1 MNYEQKDAELFWHVQ
16 QLKNGNAQSYN
27 SVYELSQK
35 YIYKIINDIVKD
47 HHTTEDLMQETYLQI
62 YNKIGSLQEAKAF
75 YVWAGRIATN
85 LTLRHIQKYRKEVL
99 VTEDEE
105 GGTDFVF
112 DTAAADNECFIPEN
126 ILMDQ
131 EKQRLIGEILDNLSV
146 DQKLSVQYFYY
157 EEMSVRDIA
166 QAMECS
172 EGTVKSRLNY
182 ARKAI
187 KDAVLSLEVKQ
198 GTRLYSLSAMPLFL
212 ILFRQGAEQA
222 AVAAGVGAATTGAAA
237 MGAGQAVG
245 NMVPGGPA
253 QMVGNMVNVGPG
265 QMVGNMVNGTPGQMV
280 GNMVSG
286 TPNQMVGNMVNG
298 TPGQMVGN
306 MVNGN
311 SGQMVGN
318 MTAGPGNVGMPA
330 GGAGNMGAVPNGMP
344 PYGIE
349 SMGAVPNGIP
359 PYGAES
365 MGAVP
370 NGMPPYGVENLGVA
384 PGVTSSGAGSAGAA
398 GAGATGA
405 EATGVGVTATGAVG
419 ATGASTAA
427 TVAGMATWTKVL
439 IGVIAAAVIGGGG
452 YGIYKATQD
461 KNPPTE
467 QASGGMPATPAA
479 GEDLPQAEPVPE
491 NPEESAEASC
501 LNVHYGIYYTADGR
515 VFYDQY
521 GDGLPGFAETPDVR
535 THNSL
540 PGESD
545 AVIEANSSILSEDS
559 MQELISYGLQMK
571 DSEGVQFSYDMEL
584 IENTVDE
591 EFIIEY
597 SGKDYRFNIEVV
609 LIHPTHYSQEE
620 MESMHGIASSA
631 DRYYIT
637 LAGPLAP
644 LDGVDDIWVGVDS
657 DAQDGGDTDL
667 PDYDTEDLGELDP
680 NMAWTHPG
688 AAGIA
693 DPDQDANIDFPD
705 INLPVVTPARMME
718 LTQDTLYIDLC
729 LSNMTVEVFY
739 SLMDQVPCKVT
750 LQDGSVYDMTLAEFI
765 FKDWNGYADLAAL
778 DYDAEYA
785 RELSTGYVTTD
796 SLLP

>member
-1 MNYEQKDAELFWHVQ
+1 MNYEQKDAELFWHVE
-16 QLKNGNAQSYN
+16 QLKSGNVQSYN

-131 EKQRLIGEILDNLSV
+131 EKQRLLGEILDNLSV

-187 KDAVLSLEVKQ
+187 KDAVLNLEVKQ

-237 MGAGQAVG
+237 MGAGQAVS

-253 QMVGNMVNVGPG
+253 QMVGNMVNAGPG

-280 GNMVSG
+280 GNMVNAGPGQMVGNMVSG
-286 TPNQMVGNMVNG
+286 SPNQMVGNMVNG

-306 MVNGN
+306 MVSGSPNQMVGNMVNGTP
-311 SGQMVGN
+311 GQMVGN
-318 MTAGPGNVGMPA
+318 MTAGSGNV
-330 GGAGNMGAVPNGMP
+330 GMP

-349 SMGAVPNGIP
+349 SMGAV
-359 PYGAES
+359 S
-365 MGAVP
+365 
-370 NGMPPYGVENLGVA
+370 
-384 PGVTSSGAGSAGAA
+384 
-398 GAGATGA
+398 TGA
-405 EATGVGVTATGAVG
+405 GVTATGAVG
-419 ATGASTAA
+419 ATGASTASTAA
-427 TVAGMATWTKVL
+427 TVAGMATWTKAF
-439 IGVIAAAVIGGGG
+439 IGVIAAAVIGVGG
-452 YGIYKATQD
+452 YGIHKATQD
-461 KNPPTE
+461 KNPSTE
-467 QASGGMPATPAA
+467 QASGGMPAAPAA

-491 NPEESAEASC
+491 ESVAESYW
-501 LNVHYGIYYTADGR
+501 NVKFGIYYTADGR

-521 GDGLPGFAETPDVR
+521 SGEGLPGFGENPNVEIVYF
-535 THNSL
+535 L
-540 PGESD
+540 PGDSGPG
-545 AVIEANSSILSEDS
+545 IEADSSMLSEDS

-571 DSEGVQFSYDMEL
+571 DSEDVQFSYDMEL
-584 IENTVDE
+584 IRNTVDE

-597 SGKDYRFNIEVV
+597 SGKDYRFNIEAIH
-609 LIHPTHYSQEE
+609 IHPTYYSQAE
-620 MESMHGIASSA
+620 MESRYGIASPA
-631 DRYYIT
+631 DRYFMT
-637 LAGPLAP
+637 LAGSLYP
-644 LDGVDDIWVGVDS
+644 LDGVDDSWAEFGS
-657 DAQDGGDTDL
+657 DTQGGGDTPFSGSSDTDTSDDIEDIGE
-667 PDYDTEDLGELDP
+667 PDPDV
-680 NMAWTHPG
+680 AWTHPG

-718 LTQDTLYIDLC
+718 IIQDTLYIDFC
-729 LSNMTVEVFY
+729 LSNMTDDVFY
-739 SLMDQVPCKVT
+739 SLMDQVPCTVT
-750 LQDGSVYDMTLAEFI
+750 LWDGSVYEMTLAEFI
-765 FKDWNGYADLAAL
+765 FKDWSGYADLAAL
-778 DYDAEYA
+778 DYDDEYA
-785 RELSTGYVTTD
+785 RELSLGYVTTD

>member
-1 MNYEQKDAELFWHVQ
+1 MNYEQKDAELFWHVE
-16 QLKNGNAQSYN
+16 QLKSGNAQSYN
-27 SVYELSQK
+27 SIYELSQK

-131 EKQRLIGEILDNLSV
+131 EKQRLLGEILDNLSV

-187 KDAVLSLEVKQ
+187 KDAVLNLEVKQ

-222 AVAAGVGAATTGAAA
+222 AVAAGVGVATTGAAA

-253 QMVGNMVNVGPG
+253 QMVGNMVNAGPG

-306 MVNGN
+306 M
-311 SGQMVGN
+311 
-318 MTAGPGNVGMPA
+318 TAGPGNV
-330 GGAGNMGAVPNGMP
+330 GMP

-349 SMGAVPNGIP
+349 SMGA
-359 PYGAES
+359 
-365 MGAVP
+365 
-370 NGMPPYGVENLGVA
+370 A
-384 PGVTSSGAGSAGAA
+384 P
-398 GAGATGA
+398 TGA
-405 EATGVGVTATGAVG
+405 GVTATGAVG
-419 ATGASTAA
+419 ATGAGTAA

-439 IGVIAAAVIGGGG
+439 IGVIAAAVIGVGG
-452 YGIYKATQD
+452 YGIHKATQD

-467 QASGGMPATPAA
+467 QASGGMPVAPFVD
-479 GEDLPQAEPVPE
+479 GDEPQAGTDTGEAPE
-491 NPEESAEASC
+491 AEPEEPAEIAPEVQPEERDLKVYST
-501 LNVHYGIYYTADGR
+501 VYYTEDGR
-515 VFYDQY
+515 VFYQQY
-521 GDGLPGFAETPDVR
+521 EDGINYYESVIPFVDTADTVAENPDIY
-535 THNSL
+535 TLNYLSENQSMHLNAIYADST
-540 PGESD
+540 
-545 AVIEANSSILSEDS
+545 ILSEAS
-559 MQELISYGLQMK
+559 MQELISYGLQILESK
-571 DSEGVQFSYDMEL
+571 GKVVLYP
-584 IENTVDE
+584 VDQ
-591 EFIIEY
+591 EFILEYNGQNYRYSVYEITVSVFDRTQEHMEYIGNISSPAEECNIYLHGTISPADGIE
-597 SGKDYRFNIEVV
+597 
-609 LIHPTHYSQEE
+609 
-620 MESMHGIASSA
+620 
-631 DRYYIT
+631 
-637 LAGPLAP
+637 
-644 LDGVDDIWVGVDS
+644 DIWPGTGSNAQGGGNTS
-657 DAQDGGDTDL
+657 DV
-667 PDYDTEDLGELDP
+667 
-680 NMAWTHPG
+680 
-688 AAGIA
+688 
-693 DPDQDANIDFPD
+693 DANIDFPD

-718 LTQDTLYIDLC
+718 IMQDTLYIDFC
-729 LSNMTVEVFY
+729 LSNMTDDVFY
-739 SLMDQVPCKVT
+739 SLMDQVPCTVT
-750 LQDGSVYDMTLAEFI
+750 LQDGSVYEITLAEFI
-765 FKDWNGYADLAAL
+765 FKDWSGYADLDTI
-778 DYDAEYA
+778 DYDDEYA
-785 RELSTGYVTTD
+785 RELSLGYVTTD

>member
-1 MNYEQKDAELFWHVQ
+1 MNYEQKDAELFWHVE
-16 QLKNGNAQSYN
+16 QLKSGNAQSYN
-27 SVYELSQK
+27 RVYELSQK

-47 HHTTEDLMQETYLQI
+47 HHATEDLMQETYLQI

-131 EKQRLIGEILDNLSV
+131 EKQRLLGEILDNLSV

-166 QAMECS
+166 QAMEYS

-187 KDAVLSLEVKQ
+187 KDAVLNLEVKQ

-253 QMVGNMVNVGPG
+253 QMVGNMVNAGPGQMVGNMVSGGPGQMVGNMVNAGPG

-298 TPGQMVGN
+298 TPGQMI
-306 MVNGN
+306 
-311 SGQMVGN
+311 GN
-318 MTAGPGNVGMPA
+318 MTAGPGNVGMP
-330 GGAGNMGAVPNGMP
+330 
-344 PYGIE
+344 
-349 SMGAVPNGIP
+349 

-370 NGMPPYGVENLGVA
+370 
-384 PGVTSSGAGSAGAA
+384 
-398 GAGATGA
+398 TGA
-405 EATGVGVTATGAVG
+405 GVTATGAVG
-419 ATGASTAA
+419 ATGAGTAA
-427 TVAGMATWTKVL
+427 TVAGMATWVKVL
-439 IGVIAAAVIGGGG
+439 IIIIVVAVVGGGG
-452 YGIYKATQD
+452 YGVYKATQD

-467 QASGGMPATPAA
+467 QASGGMPAAPFVD
-479 GEDLPQAEPVPE
+479 GDEPQAGTDTGEAPE
-491 NPEESAEASC
+491 AEPEEPAEIAPEVQPEERDLKVYST
-501 LNVHYGIYYTADGR
+501 VYYTEDGR
-515 VFYDQY
+515 VFYQQY
-521 GDGLPGFAETPDVR
+521 EDGINYYESVIPFVDTADTVAENPDIY
-535 THNSL
+535 TLNYLSENQSMHLNAIYADST
-540 PGESD
+540 
-545 AVIEANSSILSEDS
+545 ILSEAS
-559 MQELISYGLQMK
+559 MQELISYGLQILESK
-571 DSEGVQFSYDMEL
+571 GKVVLYP
-584 IENTVDE
+584 VDQ
-591 EFIIEY
+591 EFILEYNGQNYRYSVYEITVSVFDRTQEHMEYIGNISSPAEECNIYLHGTISPADGIE
-597 SGKDYRFNIEVV
+597 
-609 LIHPTHYSQEE
+609 
-620 MESMHGIASSA
+620 
-631 DRYYIT
+631 
-637 LAGPLAP
+637 
-644 LDGVDDIWVGVDS
+644 DIWPGTDS
-657 DAQDGGDTDL
+657 NAQGGGNTSDV
-667 PDYDTEDLGELDP
+667 
-680 NMAWTHPG
+680 
-688 AAGIA
+688 
-693 DPDQDANIDFPD
+693 DANIDFPD

-718 LTQDTLYIDLC
+718 IMQDTLYIDFC
-729 LSNMTVEVFY
+729 LSNMTDDVFY
-739 SLMDQVPCKVT
+739 SLMDQVPCTVT
-750 LQDGSVYDMTLAEFI
+750 LQDGSVYEITLAEFI
-765 FKDWNGYADLAAL
+765 FKDWSGYADLDTI
-778 DYDAEYA
+778 DYDDEYA
-785 RELSTGYVTTD
+785 RELSLGYVTTD

>member
-1 MNYEQKDAELFWHVQ
+1 MNYEQKDAELFWHVE
-16 QLKNGNAQSYN
+16 QLKSGNAQSYN

-131 EKQRLIGEILDNLSV
+131 EKQRLLGEILDNLSV

-187 KDAVLSLEVKQ
+187 KDAVLNLEVKQ

-253 QMVGNMVNVGPG
+253 QMVGNMVNAGPGQMVGNMVSGGPGQMVGNMVNAGPG
-265 QMVGNMVNGTPGQMV
+265 QMVGNMVNGTPGQMI
-280 GNMVSG
+280 
-286 TPNQMVGNMVNG
+286 
-298 TPGQMVGN
+298 
-306 MVNGN
+306 
-311 SGQMVGN
+311 GN
-318 MTAGPGNVGMPA
+318 MTAGPGNVGMP
-330 GGAGNMGAVPNGMP
+330 

-349 SMGAVPNGIP
+349 SMGA
-359 PYGAES
+359 
-365 MGAVP
+365 
-370 NGMPPYGVENLGVA
+370 A
-384 PGVTSSGAGSAGAA
+384 P
-398 GAGATGA
+398 TGA
-405 EATGVGVTATGAVG
+405 GVTATGAVG
-419 ATGASTAA
+419 ATGAGTAA

-452 YGIYKATQD
+452 YGIHKATQD

-467 QASGGMPATPAA
+467 QASGGMPVAPFVD
-479 GEDLPQAEPVPE
+479 GDEPQAGTDTGEAPE
-491 NPEESAEASC
+491 AEPEESAEIAPEVQPEERDLKVYST
-501 LNVHYGIYYTADGR
+501 VYYTEDGR
-515 VFYDQY
+515 VFYQQY
-521 GDGLPGFAETPDVR
+521 EDGINYYESVIPFVDTADTVAENPDIY
-535 THNSL
+535 TLNYLSENQSMHLNAIYADST
-540 PGESD
+540 
-545 AVIEANSSILSEDS
+545 ILSEAS
-559 MQELISYGLQMK
+559 MQELISYGLQILESK
-571 DSEGVQFSYDMEL
+571 GKVVLYP
-584 IENTVDE
+584 VDQ
-591 EFIIEY
+591 EFILEYNGQNYRYSVYEITVSVFDRTQEHMEYIGNISSPAEECNIYLHGTISPADGIE
-597 SGKDYRFNIEVV
+597 
-609 LIHPTHYSQEE
+609 
-620 MESMHGIASSA
+620 
-631 DRYYIT
+631 
-637 LAGPLAP
+637 
-644 LDGVDDIWVGVDS
+644 DIWPGTDS
-657 DAQDGGDTDL
+657 NAQGGGNTSDV
-667 PDYDTEDLGELDP
+667 
-680 NMAWTHPG
+680 
-688 AAGIA
+688 
-693 DPDQDANIDFPD
+693 DANIDFPD

-718 LTQDTLYIDLC
+718 IMQDTLYIDFC
-729 LSNMTVEVFY
+729 LSNMTDDVFY
-739 SLMDQVPCKVT
+739 SLMDQVPCTVT
-750 LQDGSVYDMTLAEFI
+750 LQDGSVYEITLAEFI
-765 FKDWNGYADLAAL
+765 FKDWSGYADLDTI
-778 DYDAEYA
+778 DYDDEYA
-785 RELSTGYVTTD
+785 RELSLGYVTTD

>member
-1 MNYEQKDAELFWHVQ
+1 MKNGGADMNYEQKDAELFWHVE
-16 QLKNGNAQSYN
+16 QLKSGNAQSYN

-85 LTLRHIQKYRKEVL
+85 RTLRHIQKYRKEVL

-131 EKQRLIGEILDNLSV
+131 EKQRLLGEILDNLSV

-187 KDAVLSLEVKQ
+187 KDAVLNLEVKQ

-253 QMVGNMVNVGPG
+253 QMVGNMVNAGPG

-280 GNMVSG
+280 GNMV
-286 TPNQMVGNMVNG
+286 NG
-298 TPGQMVGN
+298 TPGQMI
-306 MVNGN
+306 
-311 SGQMVGN
+311 GN
-318 MTAGPGNVGMPA
+318 MTAGPGNVGMP
-330 GGAGNMGAVPNGMP
+330 
-344 PYGIE
+344 
-349 SMGAVPNGIP
+349 

-370 NGMPPYGVENLGVA
+370 TGMPPYGVENLGVA
-384 PGVTSSGAGSAGAA
+384 PGVTSSGAGSAGATGAGISGSASAA

-405 EATGVGVTATGAVG
+405 GVTGAGVTATGAIG
-419 ATGASTAA
+419 ATGAGTAA
-427 TVAGMATWTKVL
+427 TVAGMATWVKVL
-439 IGVIAAAVIGGGG
+439 IIIIVVAVVGGGG
-452 YGIYKATQD
+452 YGVYKATQD

-467 QASGGMPATPAA
+467 QASGGMPAAPFVD
-479 GEDLPQAEPVPE
+479 GDEPQAGTDTGEVPE
-491 NPEESAEASC
+491 AEPEEPAEIAPEVQPEERDLKVYST
-501 LNVHYGIYYTADGR
+501 VYYTEDGR
-515 VFYDQY
+515 VFYQQY
-521 GDGLPGFAETPDVR
+521 EDGINYYESVIPFVDTADTVAENPDIY
-535 THNSL
+535 TLNYLSENQSMHLNAIYADST
-540 PGESD
+540 
-545 AVIEANSSILSEDS
+545 ILSEAS
-559 MQELISYGLQMK
+559 MQELISYGLQILESK
-571 DSEGVQFSYDMEL
+571 GKVVLYP
-584 IENTVDE
+584 VDQ
-591 EFIIEY
+591 EFILEYNGQNYRYSVYEITVSVFDRTQEHMEYIGNISSPAEECNIYLHGTISPADGIE
-597 SGKDYRFNIEVV
+597 
-609 LIHPTHYSQEE
+609 
-620 MESMHGIASSA
+620 
-631 DRYYIT
+631 
-637 LAGPLAP
+637 
-644 LDGVDDIWVGVDS
+644 DIWPGTDS
-657 DAQDGGDTDL
+657 NAQGGGNTSDV
-667 PDYDTEDLGELDP
+667 
-680 NMAWTHPG
+680 
-688 AAGIA
+688 
-693 DPDQDANIDFPD
+693 DANIDFPD

-718 LTQDTLYIDLC
+718 IMQDTLYIDFC
-729 LSNMTVEVFY
+729 LSNMTDDVFY
-739 SLMDQVPCKVT
+739 SLMDQVPCTVT
-750 LQDGSVYDMTLAEFI
+750 LQDGSVYEITLAEFI
-765 FKDWNGYADLAAL
+765 FKDWSGYADLDTI
-778 DYDAEYA
+778 DYDDEYA
-785 RELSTGYVTTD
+785 RELSLGYVTTD

>member
-1 MNYEQKDAELFWHVQ
+1 MKNGGADMNYEQKDAELFWHVE
-16 QLKNGNAQSYN
+16 QLKSGNAQSYN
-27 SVYELSQK
+27 SIYELSQK

-131 EKQRLIGEILDNLSV
+131 EKQRLLGEILDNLSV

-187 KDAVLSLEVKQ
+187 KDAVLNLEVKQ

-222 AVAAGVGAATTGAAA
+222 AVAAGVGVATTGAAA

-253 QMVGNMVNVGPG
+253 QMVGNMVNAGPGQMVGNMVSGGPGQMVGNMVNAGPG

-306 MVNGN
+306 M
-311 SGQMVGN
+311 
-318 MTAGPGNVGMPA
+318 TAGPGNV
-330 GGAGNMGAVPNGMP
+330 GMP

-349 SMGAVPNGIP
+349 SMGA
-359 PYGAES
+359 
-365 MGAVP
+365 
-370 NGMPPYGVENLGVA
+370 A
-384 PGVTSSGAGSAGAA
+384 P
-398 GAGATGA
+398 TGA
-405 EATGVGVTATGAVG
+405 GVTATGAVG
-419 ATGASTAA
+419 ATGAGTAA

-439 IGVIAAAVIGGGG
+439 IGVIAAAVIGVGG
-452 YGIYKATQD
+452 YGIHKATQD

-467 QASGGMPATPAA
+467 QASGGMPVAPFVD
-479 GEDLPQAEPVPE
+479 GDEPQAGTDTGEAPE
-491 NPEESAEASC
+491 AEPEEPAEIAPEVQPEERDLKVYST
-501 LNVHYGIYYTADGR
+501 VYYTEDGR
-515 VFYDQY
+515 VFYQQY
-521 GDGLPGFAETPDVR
+521 EDGINYYESVIPFVDTADTVAENPDIY
-535 THNSL
+535 TLNYLSENQSMHLNAIYADST
-540 PGESD
+540 
-545 AVIEANSSILSEDS
+545 ILSEAS
-559 MQELISYGLQMK
+559 MQELISYGLQILESK
-571 DSEGVQFSYDMEL
+571 GKVVLYP
-584 IENTVDE
+584 VDQ
-591 EFIIEY
+591 EFILEYNGQNYRYSVYEITVSVFDRTQEHMEYIGNISSPAEECNIYLHGTISPADGIE
-597 SGKDYRFNIEVV
+597 
-609 LIHPTHYSQEE
+609 
-620 MESMHGIASSA
+620 
-631 DRYYIT
+631 
-637 LAGPLAP
+637 
-644 LDGVDDIWVGVDS
+644 DIWPGTDS
-657 DAQDGGDTDL
+657 NAQGGGNTSDV
-667 PDYDTEDLGELDP
+667 
-680 NMAWTHPG
+680 
-688 AAGIA
+688 
-693 DPDQDANIDFPD
+693 DANIDFPD

-718 LTQDTLYIDLC
+718 IMQDTLYIDFC
-729 LSNMTVEVFY
+729 LSNMTDDVFY
-739 SLMDQVPCKVT
+739 SLMDQVPCTVT
-750 LQDGSVYDMTLAEFI
+750 LQDGSVYEITLAEFI
-765 FKDWNGYADLAAL
+765 FKDWSGYADLDTI
-778 DYDAEYA
+778 DYDDEYA
-785 RELSTGYVTTD
+785 RELSLGYVTTD